1 MFNEDSLEK
10 TCINWFEEIGYI
22 SLHGP
27 DVSPNGDYTR
37 REDYK
42 EVVFKETLR
51 DALIQINSEIPIDAI
66 DEVIREIMIHNSP
79 SLIENNQKFHQYI
92 TEGITIEYP
101 REDGTIKTD
110 KVWVFDKENIDNNIF
125 EVVDQLTIIEGE
137 TQKRTDLI
145 VYINGLPIAVFELK
159 SATEEKATLQ
169 KSFNQI
175 QTYKNS
181 ISSLFN
187 YNELNIIT
195 DGVNARVGTIT
206 SNIERYMPWR
216 SVDGEKLS
224 SREIPQLEVTI
235 KGIFKKERIIEIL
248 HNFIL
253 FQTDGSNITKIFSA
267 YHQFFAVKK
276 AVDATELAI
285 SDKGDQR
292 IGVVWHTQGSGK
304 SLSMVF
310 YTGKLM
316 LGLNNPTIVVIT
328 DRIDL
333 DDQLYQTFSR
343 SEKLIREKPK
353 KAEDREDLKE
363 ILSVDSGGI
372 IFTTIQKFEE
382 NEDPVLTDRKNVI
395 VIADEAHRSQY
406 GFIADMKMDENK
418 VETKYGYAKY
428 MRDALPNASYIG
440 FTGTPIDIDDKN
452 TRAVFGEYIDVYD
465 MSQAVDD
472 GMTVKIYYESKI
484 VQIDIPEKEKNKLDE
499 EIEKVTKGISEET
512 KESFKSKYSR
522 LQEVVAADDR
532 IKTVA
537 NEIVNHFE
545 KRQEAIFGKGM
556 IVTISRQ
563 AAVKLYD
570 EITNINPTW
579 HNENDNK
586 GNIKV
591 VMSGSSDDPQN
602 YQQHIRSKSQKKVVE
617 RRMKD
622 PDDNLKLVIVCDMWL
637 TGFDVPSLHTIYI
650 DKPLKGHNLMQAI
663 ARVNRVY
670 KDKPGGLIVDFIGIA
685 DSLKKALVNYTETD
699 RKTTAVDYEK
709 LISKL
714 YEEYEII
721 QTILH
726 GFDYNQFFTAKSTEK
741 MSIITKT
748 MDYILSKDE
757 KENSS
762 NKDED
767 SKEKRFIKHVNL
779 ISKLYGLCSTHPKA
793 QEISEEIAFFK
804 AAKSTIVKYFSE
816 DSKSPQQVE
825 GAINQMV
832 SKAIAADG
840 VIDIFEGSGID
851 PDMSIL
857 SDDFLE
863 EVRKL
868 QEKNVAVRTLEKILK
883 TKVKVLSKNNLV
895 KSEKFSEKLDKTLKS
910 YNNRAVET
918 KHIIEELIKL
928 AEEMNKAQKEE
939 NDLGLSDDE
948 IAFYDALGNNKSA
961 KELMEDE
968 VLIQIASELADVIRN
983 SITIDWTERESVQA
997 KMRVKIKRLLKKY
1010 EYPPDE
1016 AKKAVKTI
1024 MKQAELMSIKEVEKI
1039 N

>member
-10 TCINWFEEIGYI
+10 TCLNWFEEIGYTV
-22 SLHGP
+22 LHGP
-27 DVSPNGDYTR
+27 DISTNGDNPKR
-37 REDYK
+37 DDYK
-42 EVVFKETLR
+42 EVVFKEILK
-51 DALIQINSEIPIDAI
+51 DALITINSNIPMSAI
-66 DEVIREIMIHNSP
+66 NEAIREILIHNSP
-79 SLIENNQKFHQYI
+79 SLIENNERFHKYI
-92 TEGITIEYP
+92 TEGITVEYQ
-101 REDGTIKTD
+101 RKDGSMKAD
-110 KVWVFDKENIDNNIF
+110 KVWIFDKNNIDNNTF
-125 EVVDQLTIIEGE
+125 EVVDQLTIIEGDV
-137 TQKRTDLI
+137 QKKTDLV

-175 QTYKNS
+175 ETYKNS

-187 YNELNIIT
+187 YNEINIIT

-206 SNIERYMPWR
+206 ATIERYMPWR
-216 SVDGEKLS
+216 SIDGKNLA
-224 SREIPQLEVTI
+224 SRKIPQLEVII
-235 KGIFKKERIIEIL
+235 KGIFHKERLIELI
-248 HNFIL
+248 HDFIL
-253 FQTDGSNITKIFSA
+253 FQTDGVDITKIFSA

-276 AVDATELAI
+276 AVTETEIAI
-285 SDKGDQR
+285 SDEGDRR

-310 YTGKLM
+310 YAGKLM

-333 DDQLYQTFSR
+333 DDQLFQTFSK
-343 SEKLIREKPK
+343 SERLIREKPK
-353 KAEDREDLKE
+353 KADSRENLKE

-372 IFTTIQKFEE
+372 VFTTIQKFEE
-382 NEDPVLTDRKNVI
+382 NAKDPILTDRKNVI

-406 GFIADMKMDENK
+406 GFIAEMQMEDND
-418 VETKYGYAKY
+418 VTTKYGYAKY

-465 MSQAVDD
+465 MTQAVDD

-484 VQIDIPEKEKNKLDE
+484 VKIDIPEDEKKALDE
-499 EIEKVTKGISEET
+499 EIEKVTKGISEENKKT
-512 KESFKSKYSR
+512 FKSRYSR

-537 NEIVNHFE
+537 EEVVNHFE
-545 KRQEAIFGKGM
+545 KRQEAIFGKAM
-556 IVTISRQ
+556 IVTISRE

-579 HNENDNK
+579 HSEDDNK

-591 VMSGSSDDPQN
+591 VMSGSSDDPQSF
-602 YQQHIRSKSQKKVVE
+602 QQHIRSKSQKKIVE
-617 RRMKD
+617 KRMKD
-622 PDDNLKLVIVCDMWL
+622 PDDNLNLVIVCDMWL
-637 TGFDVPSLHTIYI
+637 TGFDVPPLHTLYI

-685 DSLKKALVNYTETD
+685 DALKKALVSYTETD
-699 RKTTAVDYEK
+699 RKTTAIDYEE
-709 LISKL
+709 LISEL
-714 YEEYEII
+714 YKEYEII
-721 QTILH
+721 LGILH
-726 GFDYNQFFTAKSTEK
+726 GYDYKRFFKAKATNK
-741 MSIITKT
+741 MGIITET
-748 MDYILSKDE
+748 MDYILSIPAEE
-757 KENSS
+757 KQ
-762 NKDED
+762 D
-767 SKEKRFIKHVNL
+767 SGEKRFINHVNL
-779 ISKLYGLCSTHPKA
+779 ISKLYGLCSTHPEA
-793 QEISEEIAFFK
+793 QKISEEIAFFK
-804 AAKSTIVKYFSE
+804 AVKSTLVKYFSE
-816 DSKSPQQVE
+816 DSTSPQQVE
-825 GAINQMV
+825 GAINQLV

-840 VIDIFEGSGID
+840 VIDIFEGTGID
-851 PDMSIL
+851 VDMSIL

-883 TKVKVLSKNNLV
+883 TKVKVLSKKNLV
-895 KSEKFSEKLDKTLKS
+895 KSERFSEMLDKTLLNYK
-910 YNNRAVET
+910 NRAVET

-928 AEEMNKAQKEE
+928 AEEMNKAQEEE

-961 KELMEDE
+961 KELMKEE
-968 VLIQIASELADVIRN
+968 VLVKIASELAETIRN
-983 SITIDWTERESVQA
+983 SITIDWTQRESVQA
-997 KMRVKIKRLLKKY
+997 KIRVKIKRLLKRYK
-1010 EYPPDE
+1010 YPPDE
-1016 AKKAVKTI
+1016 AKEAIKTI
-1024 MKQAELMSIKEVEKI
+1024 MKQAELMSMKEVELI